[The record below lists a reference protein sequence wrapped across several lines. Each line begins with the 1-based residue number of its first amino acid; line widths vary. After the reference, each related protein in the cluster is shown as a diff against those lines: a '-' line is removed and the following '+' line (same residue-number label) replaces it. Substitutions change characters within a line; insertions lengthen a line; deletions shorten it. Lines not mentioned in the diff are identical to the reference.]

1 MSVLPAQLDFNTLP
15 DAATRCTMRQRIKQQ
30 ESTITCVDDK
40 ITALESI
47 LAKLVAET
55 KAQVNALAAEKSSL
69 EQRVAS
75 AKGYLAPIRKL
86 PADILA
92 DIFLLLL
99 DSDPLIPWK
108 LSSVNRQWRTTA
120 LTTPRLW
127 SRIRIQPPAMPTGNA
142 LRLWVERSGDTCPLD
157 IEITLAPPANWTPS
171 TTISRAD
178 REAQRDE
185 VQWGHVVMFHLGSQ
199 VHRWRRFIYRAERLF
214 MFLGALNVAFGGG
227 SAPMLEEFVVDC
239 GDVGHHHV
247 SNDPWCYLP
256 TSTTCTVPSIR
267 SLDLR
272 NVPFTWNSPMLR
284 GLHNLSLADQS
295 HPVASASRLSVDRL
309 LTVLERNPDLESL
322 SLELR
327 CSPAVLP
334 PKDITLHKLKS
345 LTIAGGDAHT
355 LEFLEHLTL
364 PALTSLSVR
373 LSVPEPVD
381 DALQSLLTRSGHP
394 PIKRFA
400 CHPAYADEFPSRAVA
415 SLPSI
420 THLEMLEMMPRDV
433 LVQLTPPSSSSPQ
446 THSIAGIS
454 TPTVLC
460 PHLES
465 VVIKGCPSLAQA
477 LPELVQFILHRNP
490 HELGSNHSMTGGG
503 GERGKTRGGELP
515 ELKSVV
521 ITDCGVP
528 LEEDVRSWICA
539 RVPHVVL
546 DPPPA

>member
-1 MSVLPAQLDFNTLP
+1 MSLLPAQLDFNTLP
-15 DAATRCTMRQRIKQQ
+15 DAAASRSMRQGIKQH
-30 ESTITCVDDK
+30 ESSIACVDDK
-40 ITALESI
+40 ISALESV
-47 LAKLVAET
+47 LAKLIAET
-55 KAQVNALAAEKSSL
+55 RAQVSALAAEKSSL

-75 AKGYLAPIRKL
+75 AKGYLAPVRKL

-99 DSDPLIPWK
+99 EDDPLVPWR
-108 LSSVNRQWRTTA
+108 LSAVNRQWRTTA

-199 VHRWRRFIYRAERLF
+199 VHRWRRFVYRAERLF

-256 TSTTCTVPSIR
+256 TSTTCTVPSMR
-267 SLDLR
+267 ALDLR

-284 GLHNLSLADQS
+284 GLHRLALADQS

-309 LTVLERNPDLESL
+309 LTVLSNNPDVEEL

-327 CSPAVLP
+327 CAPAVLP
-334 PKDITLHKLKS
+334 PRNLTLHKLKS

-381 DALQSLLTRSGHP
+381 DALQALLTRSGHP
-394 PIKRFA
+394 SIKRFA

-415 SLPSI
+415 ALPSI

-433 LVQLTPPSSSSPQ
+433 LIQLTPSSSHSASPSSPPSPHPH
-446 THSIAGIS
+446 TIAGLP
-454 TPTVLC
+454 TPGVLC
-460 PHLES
+460 PQLES

-490 HELGSNHSMTGGG
+490 YELGQEKHKGGG
-503 GERGKTRGGELP
+503 MP
-515 ELKSVV
+515 VLKSVV

-528 LEEDVRSWICA
+528 LEEDVRAWICA

-546 DPPPA
+546 DPPAA